1 MKGSRSKEGEGK
13 CGFDLEF
20 RLKIHQDLLNR
31 CICQAGGDT
40 QSGLHNQ
47 ILFGCSG
54 AQVFVYMCW
63 CVCVCISG
71 RMCMAAHVC
80 LEGEEVEIYI
90 HYWTCSDIS
99 KLVDSKQVFVTNLHT
114 DMYICVYTSALTSTQ
129 KEKQFLTGAT
139 DHYQ

>member
-1 MKGSRSKEGEGK
+1 MATHKV
-13 CGFDLEF
+13 D
-20 RLKIHQDLLNR
+20 
-31 CICQAGGDT
+31 CIIKFSLAAAGHRYLYICVGV
-40 QSGLHNQ
+40 S
-47 ILFGCSG
+47 
-54 AQVFVYMCW
+54 V

-99 KLVDSKQVFVTNLHT
+99 KLVDSKQVFVTNLHS